1 MKRDVGLDSM
11 YGVRFL
17 LPYLKDHSRG
27 AIVIAI
33 SMILVA
39 VTSALSAYMFKY
51 ILNDIFIAKD
61 EWMLI
66 VLPIVVI
73 LLFLT
78 RGVSRFT
85 SSYMTAKVGVSV
97 ANRLRSDMFGRLI
110 DAHYRYRGS
119 LTTGDTNSIV
129 IQTALNIQNIISKS
143 IPQLIISLLTVVS
156 LIILILY
163 TDVRLALYAVSIGI
177 LMILPVKL
185 LSKGVKRHASH
196 SEDTISK
203 LSNSLNEA
211 LTNLELIK
219 VYSREGEMKSLF
231 DFSLDNYR
239 EHQLKL
245 AKYQLLSSPFMEFFV
260 ASAISV
266 VVYVGGGFVIDGS
279 MSAGDFFAFMVAL
292 MMLYAPIKNLT
303 QNYSTLFA
311 LNSYIQRVEQIL
323 DIPLES
329 ADGGD
334 SIVEIE
340 SIRFDRVSYR
350 IGDTDILQD
359 ITIDIKKGDRVAIVG
374 RSGAGKSSLISL
386 LCGLADPTGGEIV
399 INSKPMEQISID
411 SIRQS
416 ISYVNQSAGVF
427 NSSIKENIIYGRE
440 MDEVRYSRVIVDARC
455 DFIDLLDG
463 GDSYIVGEGGSRLSG
478 GQRQRVAMAR
488 AMYRDGSLFILDEAT
503 SGLDTNTEVKI
514 QQALERILSE
524 HTSII
529 IAHRLSTIQQ
539 CNRVVVLE
547 SGRIVAYGSYDEVS
561 STDEFRI
568 NFGMKSDI

>member
-1 MKRDVGLDSM
+1 M
-11 YGVRFL
+11 YGVKFL
-17 LPYLKDHSRG
+17 LPYLKEHQRG
-27 AIVIAI
+27 AITIAI

-61 EWMLI
+61 EWMLMI
-66 VLPIVVI
+66 LPIVVVV
-73 LLFLT
+73 LFLT
-78 RGVSRFT
+78 RGISRFT
-85 SSYMTAKVGVSV
+85 SSYMTSKVGVSV

-110 DAHYRYRGS
+110 DAHYGYRGL

-163 TDVRLALYAVSIGI
+163 TDVRLALYAVSIGM

-185 LSKGVKRHASH
+185 LSKGVKRYASY
-196 SEDTISK
+196 SEDTISN

-219 VYSREGEMKSLF
+219 VYSREREMKSLF
-231 DFSLDNYR
+231 DSSLDSYR
-239 EHQLKL
+239 GHQLKL

-260 ASAISV
+260 ASAISIV
-266 VVYVGGGFVIDGS
+266 IYVGGGFVIDGS

-323 DIPLES
+323 DIPLEN

-334 SIVEIE
+334 SIVEID
-340 SIRFDRVSYR
+340 SISFDRVSYK

-359 ITIDIKKGDRVAIVG
+359 ITMDIKKGDRVAIVG

-386 LCGLADPTGGEIV
+386 LCGLAEPTGGEIV
-399 INSKPMEQISID
+399 INSKAMEQISID

-427 NSSIKENIIYGRE
+427 NSSIRENIIYGRE
-440 MDEVRYSRVIVDARC
+440 MDEVRYSRVVVDARC
-455 DFIDLLDG
+455 DFIDSLDG

-561 STDEFRI
+561 STEEFRT